1 MEKQLEEK
9 EKQLENEMEKRLEEK
24 QKLFKYK
31 EEKKKRIQN
40 KKEEWWTGSRSMTL
54 PPCYSRL
61 SRTRHSFRKCQ
72 PGDAQPDPVLQGV
85 VDCLT
90 SISNQMLRMS
100 EGSGKNG
107 GWPWFDRTCK
117 GYPAFWRKWSS

>member
-31 EEKKKRIQN
+31 EEKKKRIQC
-40 KKEEWWTGSRSMTL
+40 KKEEWWTGSHSMTP
-54 PPCYSRL
+54 PPCYSRS
-61 SRTRHSFRKCQ
+61 SRTRSSSRECQ

-90 SISNQMLRMS
+90 SISNQILLAFS
-100 EGSGKNG
+100 ASG
-107 GWPWFDRTCK
+107 
-117 GYPAFWRKWSS
+117 